1 MKLSPVF
8 IVVGVGI
15 VCTYALFKRSFKN
28 KDRHDVIIDLEES
41 PKEPPK
47 ESPKE
52 SPKENVNET
61 EDLSSVDED
70 KVASDHSSVESLP
83 YDKFG
88 FGLDNRRNTD
98 DRDLDDY
105 MNLPLV
111 GSSKTH
117 LNEKHADVDSP
128 KVLSQPPTK
137 YKYLR
142 LTVKETRG
150 KTNTV
155 SIEHFDF
162 YCGNERVRD
171 LNINIWNPYNGER
184 DIYRGKWN
192 DSDTKTLVFRF
203 THPVAIT
210 RYDIKT
216 SHTFPSNDP
225 RRWTL
230 EGSKNASYWVLLDK
244 RDMSLPVRRA
254 YTNSFYLDED
264 YDEQ

>member
-1 MKLSPVF
+1 MKISPVF

-15 VCTYALFKRSFKN
+15 VCTYALFRRSLKN
-28 KDRHDVIIDLEES
+28 RDKQDVIIDLEEPA
-41 PKEPPK
+41 PKK
-47 ESPKE
+47 L
-52 SPKENVNET
+52 VNDT
-61 EDLSSVDED
+61 EDTPSLDATDD
-70 KVASDHSSVESLP
+70 KVSSNELLDVSDLSSVESLP
-83 YDKFG
+83 YDKIG

-98 DRDLDDY
+98 NKTDLDDY

-117 LNEKHADVDSP
+117 LNAKHADVDSP
-128 KVLSQPPTK
+128 KILVQPPTK

-155 SIEHFDF
+155 SIEHVDF

-171 LNINIWNPYNGER
+171 LNINIWNPYNGDR
-184 DIYRGKWN
+184 DIYKGKWS
-192 DSDTKTLVFRF
+192 DSDTKTIVFRF

-225 RRWTL
+225 RSWTL
-230 EGSKNASYWVLLDK
+230 EGSKNASYWVLLDG
-244 RDMSLPVRRA
+244 RNLTLPVRRA
-254 YTNSFYLDED
+254 HTSSFYLDD
-264 YDEQ
+264 DDDEQ

>member
-28 KDRHDVIIDLEES
+28 KDKEDVIIDLEES
-41 PKEPPK
+41 PKEP
-47 ESPKE
+47 
-52 SPKENVNET
+52 VNEREDTPT
-61 EDLSSVDED
+61 EDEVSRGD
-70 KVASDHSSVESLP
+70 ASDHSSVESLP

-98 DRDLDDY
+98 NKTDLDDY

-117 LNEKHADVDSP
+117 LNAKHADVDSP
-128 KVLSQPPTK
+128 KVLVQPPTK

-155 SIEHFDF
+155 SIEHVDF

-171 LNINIWNPYNGER
+171 LNINIWNPYNGDR
-184 DIYRGKWN
+184 DIYKGKWS
-192 DSDTKTLVFRF
+192 DSDTKTIVFRF

-225 RRWTL
+225 RSWTL
-230 EGSKNASYWVLLDK
+230 EGSKNASYWVLLDG
-244 RDMSLPVRRA
+244 RNLTLPVRRA
-254 YTNSFYLDED
+254 HTSSFYLDD
-264 YDEQ
+264 DDDEQ